1 MIAPVFVDTN
11 IFVYARD
18 ASETV
23 KQQAAIAWIEELW
36 RNQSGRLSSQILSEF
51 YVTVTRKLS
60 PGLTVDQAWDDVEAL
75 FSWRPISID
84 VAVLKR
90 GRDVERRFGLSWW
103 DSLVV
108 AAAQLQG
115 CALLLTEDLRDGA
128 DYAGVVVCNP
138 FVHRVAEQETAYAA
152 PPITRRIRQRGRPPR
167 RR

>member
-11 IFVYARD
+11 ILVYARD
-18 ASETV
+18 ASEAV
-23 KQQAAIAWIEELW
+23 KQQAAAEWMEELW
-36 RNQSGRLSSQILSEF
+36 RDQSGRLSSQILSEF

-60 PGLTVDQAWDDVEAL
+60 PGLTPDEAWDDIEAL
-75 FSWRPISID
+75 FSWRPLPVD

-90 GRDVERRFGLSWW
+90 GHDVERRFGLSWW

-128 DYAGVVVCNP
+128 DYAGVVACNP
-138 FVHRVAEQETAYAA
+138 FAHRVAEQKQAYLVPTA
-152 PPITRRIRQRGRPPR
+152 TRRVRQRGRPR
-167 RR
+167 R